1 MTVGLFFMNGIG
13 DHLMLLPALRALE
26 ERLGDR
32 AHYVGQDIGVRLLR
46 GELPRMRFTAIPWGR
61 GPHGGY
67 EFQVDAALEA
77 LRDATLLLSLVPWQS
92 AQLKYMLRRAANGNS
107 IGFTPGCRRVIDY
120 RIGEHTIDRAVRLV
134 TTLFPE
140 TRVRAVRPRSTA
152 LGARSARHRHTR
164 SKRMLVV
171 HNETLAHKR
180 WPTGRLRSTLIR
192 VLKRHPDWMVAD
204 IARGNRGLPG
214 RVRARTRLSLTQAFA
229 TVAAADAF
237 LGVDSCMLHLA
248 DLHRVPGVG
257 LFGPAEDAPLG
268 ARAMG
273 FRFAPNRHVTGRGA
287 MTNIPTAAVERALEW
302 LLRRARHRPG
312 RGPGL
317 SFARLPSTSGVSDEH
332 RHRTHNPSEPDG
344 ARASDPEGTRTSQ
357 CSEAVSA

>member
-1 MTVGLFFMNGIG
+1 MTAGLFFMNGIG

-26 ERLGDR
+26 ERLGGQ

-61 GPHGGY
+61 GVHGGY
-67 EFQVDAALEA
+67 EFDVSAALEA

-92 AQLKYMLRRAANGNS
+92 AQLNYMLHAAVNGNS

-120 RIGEHTIDRAVRLV
+120 RIGEHTTDRAVRLV
-134 TTLFPE
+134 TTLFPG
-140 TRVRAVRPRSTA
+140 TRVTAARPRSAA
-152 LGARSARHRHTR
+152 LGALGARHRHTR

-180 WPTGRLRSTLIR
+180 WPTARLRSTLIR
-192 VLKRHPDWMVAD
+192 VLKRHPDWIVAD

-214 RVRARTRLSLTQAFA
+214 RPCTRLSLTQAFA

-273 FRFAPNRHVTGRGA
+273 FRFAANRHVIGRGA
-287 MTNIPTAAVERALEW
+287 MTNIPPAAVERALEW

-317 SFARLPSTSGVSDEH
+317 SFARLPSTSGVTDEH

-344 ARASDPEGTRTSQ
+344 ARGSDPEGICTTQ
-357 CSEAVSA
+357 CREAVSA